1 MTFEAHRSMR
11 TWKLGAR
18 AGPRA
23 SGRPEAGLELVWAH
37 GAEPTLRHDGP
48 PLDMQQAFSWLR
60 RQTA

>member
-1 MTFEAHRSMR
+1 MESS
-11 TWKLGAR
+11 AR
-18 AGPRA
+18 GAGPRRQA
-23 SGRPEAGLELVWAH
+23 ARRRGSRLVWAH